1 MRIAVFTDND
11 FNKVNGVTTTLN
23 ALLRWAPD
31 DLRIRIYTADDRG
44 ADEARYYSRRAP
56 GAAIPFYRGMNLY
69 YPWPWAYLGEARRD
83 RVDLIHLTTPGPVGL
98 AALFTAWRLQLPVV
112 GSFHTDL
119 ATYTTLLS
127 RSRLLGWLVGRY
139 MRWPYGR
146 CQRVLVPSQATGT
159 ALSRAGVA
167 ARSQVLWQRGVD
179 PECFSPARRSASLR
193 LRWRAASD
201 TTVVMYVGRISTEK
215 NLDAFQAV
223 EARLI
228 RCGRP
233 YRLVF
238 VGDGPMR
245 ADLQARFPGAILTG
259 SVPHGDVGEY
269 LASADVFAFPSRTD
283 TAGNV
288 VLEAQAAGL
297 PVVVG
302 DEGGPRENVLP
313 GRSALVASARDDQSF
328 AAAVER
334 LVCNSGLRAA
344 MAAEARA
351 FALTRDWRSALA
363 PLFATYRETIT
374 RHTEVTT
381 TLVPAVPA
389 DRSLLPESVHDLS

>member
-11 FNKVNGVTTTLN
+11 FNKVNGVTTTLR
-23 ALLRWAPD
+23 ALLRWAPA
-31 DLRIRIYTADDRG
+31 DLQIRIYTADDRG
-44 ADEARYYSRRAP
+44 VDEPQYYSRRAP

-69 YPWPWAYLGEARRD
+69 YPPLWAYLRQLRRD
-83 RVDLIHLTTPGPVGL
+83 RIELIHLTTPGPVGI
-98 AALFTAWRLQLPVV
+98 AALFSAWRLQLPMV

-127 RSRLLGWLVGRY
+127 RSRLLGRIVGRY
-139 MRWPYGR
+139 VRWPYGR
-146 CQRVLVPSQATGT
+146 CERVLVPSQATGT

-167 ARSQVLWQRGVD
+167 PGKHVLWQRGVD
-179 PECFSPARRSASLR
+179 PESFSPARRSVSLR
-193 LRWRAASD
+193 LRWRALSD
-201 TTVVMYVGRISTEK
+201 TTVVMYVGRISREK
-215 NLDAFQAV
+215 NLDAFAAV
-223 EARLI
+223 EERLI
-228 RCGRP
+228 RSGRP
-233 YRLVF
+233 YRMVF
-238 VGDGPMR
+238 VGDGPMH
-245 ADLQARFPGAILTG
+245 AELQARFPGAILTG

-302 DEGGPRENVLP
+302 DEGGPRENVWP
-313 GRSALVASARDDQSF
+313 GRSALVTSARDDQSF

-334 LVCNSGLRAA
+334 LVCDSSLRAA

-351 FALTRDWRSALA
+351 LALTRDWRAALA
-363 PLFATYRETIT
+363 PLFATYRQTIAD
-374 RHTEVTT
+374 HAAVTT
-381 TLVPAVPA
+381 NLVPAATV
-389 DRSLLPESVHDLS
+389 DQSLLAESLHDLS